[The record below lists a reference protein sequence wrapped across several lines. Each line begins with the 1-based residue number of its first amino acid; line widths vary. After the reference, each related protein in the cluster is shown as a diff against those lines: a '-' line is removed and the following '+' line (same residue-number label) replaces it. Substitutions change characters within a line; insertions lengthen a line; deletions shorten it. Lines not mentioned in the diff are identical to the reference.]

1 LPSALFGEADGRRVL
16 LYSLRDG
23 QHSLPVGLREAPQ
36 DNQPTI
42 LIIDGYEQLRLLSRW
57 CLRLICKLRGWALL
71 VTAHRDVGLPT
82 LWKTS
87 VDAPLAMQ
95 IIGQL
100 LKDRSETTIQQA
112 EIDAVVQ
119 RHGDDLRSA
128 LFELYDV
135 VERQRRQGERGA

>member
-1 LPSALFGEADGRRVL
+1 
-16 LYSLRDG
+16 
-23 QHSLPVGLREAPQ
+23 
-36 DNQPTI
+36 
-42 LIIDGYEQLRLLSRW
+42 
-57 CLRLICKLRGWALL
+57 
-71 VTAHRDVGLPT
+71 
-82 LWKTS
+82 
-87 VDAPLAMQ
+87 MQ